1 MGLVPPV
8 PGFLEGLRAECDR
21 VGALLLFDEVITGFR
36 LGVDGATGWSGVTPD
51 VWCFGKIIGGGLP
64 VGAFGASAE
73 IMSSS
78 PRSGPVYQAGT
89 LSGNPLATAA
99 GLAVLSQLDQSAY
112 DRLISIAD
120 ALAQGLRA
128 AFADAGVAAVVPRV
142 GPLVGCFFGDAS
154 TFGAEARWTSPAAAA
169 SVALGR
175 YPAFFHGMLERGI
188 AFAPGPWEVMFPSL
202 AHSDEDLRITIEA
215 AHEVAATHAG
225 A

>member
-1 MGLVPPV
+1 
-8 PGFLEGLRAECDR
+8 
-21 VGALLLFDEVITGFR
+21 
-36 LGVDGATGWSGVTPD
+36 
-51 VWCFGKIIGGGLP
+51 
-64 VGAFGASAE
+64 
-73 IMSSS
+73 MSNIA
-78 PRSGPVYQAGT
+78 PLGPVYQAGT

-142 GPLVGCFFGDAS
+142 GPLVGCYFGDAS
-154 TFGAEARWTSPAAAA
+154 TFGAEAPVDFASAAA
-169 SVALGR
+169 SVALAR

-188 AFAPGPWEVMFPSL
+188 AMAPGPWEVMFPSL
-202 AHSDEDLRITIEA
+202 AHSDEDLRVTIEA
-215 AHEVAATHAG
+215 AHEVATTMSG